1 MNYKGFNKDLSCRG
15 FQYEIGRE
23 YEQNGPV
30 QACKRGFHACEDP
43 LDVFKYYP
51 PASSRYCQVEQSG
64 TVDKDDDDTKV
75 ASSKIKI
82 GAELSIR
89 DLVKAKMEYVKARTN
104 TEHADP
110 KMATAGYHGAAT
122 AGYAGAATS
131 RGSVTVGKNGVG
143 LVRGTEVKARGGLG
157 AVLVIC
163 IEPDTSYDIA
173 DWKAVLVDGE
183 KVKADTWYTLKNGEL
198 EEVKED

>member
-15 FQYEIGRE
+15 FQYEIGKE
-23 YEQNGPV
+23 YEQDGLTK
-30 QACKRGFHACEDP
+30 ACERGFHACEDP

-64 TVDKDDDDTKV
+64 TIDKGDDDTKV

-89 DLVKAKMEYVKARTN
+89 DLVKAKVEYVKARTT
-104 TEHADP
+104 TEHTDP
-110 KMATAGYHGAAT
+110 KMATAGDRGAAT

-131 RGSVTVGKNGVG
+131 RGSVTVGKNGIG
-143 LVRGTEVKARGGLG
+143 LVRGNGVKARGGLG

-163 IEPDTSYDIA
+163 EEHKLNFGIE

-183 KVKADTWYTLKNGEL
+183 KVKADTWYTLEGGEL
-198 EEVKED
+198 KEVKED